1 VESVEV
7 TEERRRKNQ
16 RQRKKKKNLN
26 SSNTMNTTIW
36 EAGIDGGPSP
46 IQ

>member
-16 RQRKKKKNLN
+16 RQRKKKN

>member
-1 VESVEV
+1 MESVEV
-7 TEERRRKNQ
+7 TGGETGKTKT
-16 RQRKKKKNLN
+16 KKKKDL
-26 SSNTMNTTIW
+26 SNTMNTTIW